1 MIVISAAFFQGSS
14 FKFHLTPASEKPA
27 GFIFGAASGLIGGL
41 SSLFGPMLIIYLLS
55 IPHLG
60 KERFVA
66 SISFLYIAC
75 VVPWAVML
83 VLFGVLDQRMA
94 LLSTLSVV
102 PVMVGLVS
110 GERLRKR
117 MSDERFQRFILL
129 ILLISGFT
137 MLWRAFSG

>member
-1 MIVISAAFFQGSS
+1 
-14 FKFHLTPASEKPA
+14 
-27 GFIFGAASGLIGGL
+27 
-41 SSLFGPMLIIYLLS
+41 
-55 IPHLG
+55 
-60 KERFVA
+60 
-66 SISFLYIAC
+66 
-75 VVPWAVML
+75 
-83 VLFGVLDQRMA
+83 MA

-102 PVMVGLVS
+102 PFMVGLVS